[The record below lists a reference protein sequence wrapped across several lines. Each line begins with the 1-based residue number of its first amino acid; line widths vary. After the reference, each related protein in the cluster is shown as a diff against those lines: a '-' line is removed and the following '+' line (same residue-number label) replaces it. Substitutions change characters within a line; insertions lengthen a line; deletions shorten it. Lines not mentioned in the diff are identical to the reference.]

1 MLRCQRVGNKY
12 IFEMG
17 RIRMNFQNGV
27 NKIIILSAVI
37 VVLVF
42 GLGFMKNRMGGFFA
56 GAELSGGDLIIINDS
71 SETAS
76 SAFMRDGKMMSQVM
90 QPGEKTSGGRGL
102 IRIFVAKKNGGY
114 EIEYP
119 FPRPAGKPSEISLT
133 QIFSAVTS
141 PKVGDELI
149 VQKGMIDDIR
159 VDYEEVRNL
168 DATY

>member
-1 MLRCQRVGNKY
+1 MKSHNAISKV
-12 IFEMG
+12 
-17 RIRMNFQNGV
+17 
-27 NKIIILSAVI
+27 ILVSAV
-37 VVLVF
+37 VVLLVF
-42 GLGFMKNRMGGFFA
+42 GLGFIRNRMGGFSV
-56 GAELSGGDLIIINDS
+56 GVKIGGGDLVIVNDT

-76 SAFMRDGKMMSQVM
+76 SAFMLDGKMISQVM
-90 QPGEKTSGGRGL
+90 QPGEKASGGRGL

-119 FPRPAGKPSEISLT
+119 FPRPAGKPAEISLT
-133 QIFSAVTS
+133 QIFSVVTS
-141 PKVGDELI
+141 PKIGDELI